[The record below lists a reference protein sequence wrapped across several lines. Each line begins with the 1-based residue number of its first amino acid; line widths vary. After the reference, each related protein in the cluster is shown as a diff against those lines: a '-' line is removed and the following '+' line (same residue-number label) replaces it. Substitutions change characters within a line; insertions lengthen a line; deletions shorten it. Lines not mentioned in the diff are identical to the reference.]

1 MEKNSIC
8 PHCKGNGYI
17 KATIEEGRET
27 IVLQCITCKSQGEL
41 SSEGR
46 EILKLNGKVEELEGK
61 KDFLKGVCKRA
72 GAEIHFLKRKLK
84 DKEPLVLKP
93 EWEVKE

>member
-1 MEKNSIC
+1 MTDISKYKSVAVDHDC
-8 PHCKGNGYI
+8 YKKLG
-17 KATIEEGRET
+17 KLQT
-27 IVLQCITCKSQGEL
+27 IVLQCVTCKSQGEL

-46 EILKLNGKVEELEGK
+46 EILQLNEKVEELEGK

-72 GAEIHFLKRKLK
+72 GAEIHFLKGQLK

>member
-8 PHCKGNGYI
+8 PKCEGNGYI

-27 IVLQCITCKSQGEL
+27 IILQCVTCNSQGEL
-41 SSEGR
+41 SSERR
-46 EILKLNGKVEELEGK
+46 EIFKLNEKVEELEGK

-72 GAEIHFLKRKLK
+72 GAEIHFLKRQIK
-84 DKEPLVLKP
+84 DKDPLVLKP
-93 EWEVKE
+93 EWEVKK